1 MKKSAFLLVTFA
13 AIAMLAFAAPASA
26 GAGMGLKAGV
36 TMSKFTGSDTDI
48 FDVSPDYR
56 MGFAFGGYLRHPL
69 SPTLS
74 FQPEALYAMKG
85 AKYEE
90 GGESI
95 EFTFAY
101 LQIPLLLRMQPV
113 GSNFFFYGGPDVGL
127 KLSAKVEFEDEGLS
141 IEEDVDHVKSLDF
154 GLTFGAGLAMEKF
167 SLEARYSM
175 GLSSFDD
182 SDDPDDLK
190 NSGFMFLIGMG
201 L

>member
-1 MKKSAFLLVTFA
+1 MKKSVFLLVTFA

-26 GAGMGLKAGV
+26 GGMGLKAGV
-36 TMSKFTGSDTDI
+36 TMSKFTGSDADF
-48 FDVSPDYR
+48 FDVTPDYR
-56 MGFAFGGYLRHPL
+56 LGFAFGGYLSHAL
-69 SPTLS
+69 SPMLS

-90 GGESI
+90 GGESV
-95 EFTFAY
+95 EFTFTY

-113 GSNFFFYGGPDVGL
+113 GSSFFFYGGPDVGFN
-127 KLSAKVEFEDEGLS
+127 LSAKVEFEDEGVS
-141 IEEDVDHVKSLDF
+141 IEEDVDHIKSLDF